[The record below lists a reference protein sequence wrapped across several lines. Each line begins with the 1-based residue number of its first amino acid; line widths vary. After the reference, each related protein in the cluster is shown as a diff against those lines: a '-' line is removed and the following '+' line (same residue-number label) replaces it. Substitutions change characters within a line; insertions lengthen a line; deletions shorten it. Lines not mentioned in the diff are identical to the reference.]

1 MQSTKIELVI
11 NLKTAKTLGITFP
24 LSLVSRADQVIELT
38 TKLLQCMSPLLAQSG
53 HADRPASCPLSGVKR
68 TSRASSR
75 LFERSFILAD

>member
-53 HADRPASCPLSGVKR
+53 HADRGDECPLSGVMR
-68 TSRASSR
+68 TSK
-75 LFERSFILAD
+75 FESVTSAFDP